1 MYAPW
6 NATVNVGAF
15 ADLHAKSLSAFVRG
29 EMDAGR
35 YGTLVADV
43 EGVELQ
49 KEWTLERSSESK
61 GASLFSK
68 WPEWARTSVCVSA
81 GVGLQRES
89 RGAPFDFKPRP
100 YLNVDLRPTER
111 NAKGAMVTL
120 SLAQNQPVDVRP
132 AYQVDRNMSLEFPV
146 TVTGH
151 HSRKDD
157 GEGTTRDDLCFNAHL
172 HGVVACYKMDNV
184 KIGEDGE
191 SPLTRPRAPR
201 AEQKAKKK

>member
-1 MYAPW
+1 
-6 NATVNVGAF
+6 VNVGAF

-29 EMDAGR
+29 EMDAGNL
-35 YGTLVADV
+35 GTLVADV

-49 KEWTLERSSESK
+49 KEWHVTRATEDEPKSWR
-61 GASLFSK
+61 SK
-68 WPEWARTSVCVSA
+68 WPDWARTSVALSV
-81 GVGLQRES
+81 GIGLQRES

-111 NAKGAMVTL
+111 SARGAMVSL
-120 SLAQNQPVDVRP
+120 SLAQGQPVDLRP
-132 AYQVDRNMSLEFPV
+132 AYRVDRNAELEFPV

-151 HSRKDD
+151 YSRKDD
-157 GEGTTRDDLCFNAHL
+157 GEGTTRDDVCFNAHL

-184 KIGEDGE
+184 KVGEDGE

-201 AEQKAKKK
+201 DATKKGNKK

>member
-1 MYAPW
+1 M
-6 NATVNVGAF
+6 NVGAF

-29 EMDAGR
+29 EMDAGK

-49 KEWTLERSSESK
+49 KEWTLGGADENDAKRSTRFK
-61 GASLFSK
+61 Y
-68 WPEWARTSVCVSA
+68 PDWARTSVAVSA

-89 RGAPFDFKPRP
+89 RGSAFDFKPRP

-191 SPLTRPRAPR
+191 SPLTRQRKPRADT
-201 AEQKAKKK
+201 KAKKK